1 MSREETLKCLDS
13 LALAL
18 TEHNHQ
24 WTPEQRSSYERCAA
38 SLRLNNAS
46 DVMIL
51 LRRWERDGLPPIRE
65 VA

>member
-18 TEHNHQ
+18 TQHDHQ

-38 SLRLNNAS
+38 FLRVDHAS
-46 DVMIL
+46 DVTAL
-51 LRRWERDGLPPIRE
+51 LMRWDQEGLPPTRE
-65 VA
+65 VV